1 MFKSATTALILF
13 AAAVATAH
21 AQQPPRTAVDVARA
35 FERHFNA
42 QNLDG
47 LASLYGEGSIFVP
60 SPGVALT
67 DIAEIRG
74 ALTRFMAAK
83 MPIDLTVRHVYES
96 NGTALIVFDW
106 VLAGSDADGKPV
118 RMTGT
123 GADVVRRQADGT
135 WVYAV
140 DNPFGVASAQQ

>member
-1 MFKSATTALILF
+1 MFKSVTTALILSI
-13 AAAVATAH
+13 AAVATAH
-21 AQQPPRTAVDVARA
+21 AQQAPRTAVDVAHA

-42 QNLDG
+42 QDLNG

-67 DIAEIRG
+67 DIAQIRD
-74 ALTRFMAAK
+74 ALTQFMASK
-83 MPIDLTVRHVYES
+83 MPIDLTIRHVYES

-106 VLAGSDADGKPV
+106 VMAGIDSDGKPV

-135 WVYAV
+135 WIYAV
-140 DNPFGVASAQQ
+140 DNPFGVAPAQS